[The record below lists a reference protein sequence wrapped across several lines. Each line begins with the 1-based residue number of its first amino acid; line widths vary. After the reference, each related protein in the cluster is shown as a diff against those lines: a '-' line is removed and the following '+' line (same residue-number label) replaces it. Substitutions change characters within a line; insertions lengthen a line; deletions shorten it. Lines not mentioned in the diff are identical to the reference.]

1 MQLRAMWLLPL
12 LLASTGAYGAA
23 ELPPSKPGAA
33 EPPESESAG
42 RRFRS
47 LDTNGNGVI
56 SLDEA
61 LEFQRYRFRLMDR
74 NGDGRITLREMVEAG
89 GGRPSEAPTR
99 FAKIDTN
106 GDGGIDLMELSAPAT
121 RRFRIVDTDGN
132 GVLDAD
138 ELNATPRP

>member
-1 MQLRAMWLLPL
+1 MWLLPL
-12 LLASTGAYGAA
+12 LLASTGESRAA

-33 EPPESESAG
+33 EPAKSESTG
-42 RRFRS
+42 QRFRS

-61 LEFQRYRFRLMDR
+61 LEFQRYRFRHMDR
-74 NGDGRITLREMVEAG
+74 NGDGRITLREMVESG
-89 GGRPSEAPTR
+89 GGRPSQAPTR
-99 FAKIDTN
+99 FTKYDTN

-121 RRFRIVDTDGN
+121 QRFRIADTDGN

-138 ELNATPRP
+138 ELNATPRR